1 MEKDSGASVRIYNLA
16 RGLSSQ
22 GNCVSVIMP
31 GKENMCRNVDGVE
44 VCFIRGF
51 LPSRVLE
58 TLRKLIGVARPTAL
72 YFYDFLFI
80 LRLRRLIKEADIVQF
95 EGTAGGLLVFLIK
108 RFIKKTVVIDC
119 HDVFQALRL
128 KHTGFLRR
136 MLETSLE
143 KLSYEYA
150 DSILT
155 VSKAEK
161 DCLVSFKI
169 KENKIEVVPNGVDT
183 TQFACYDSSKIREK
197 YALRTHG
204 TVIFVG
210 NMEYWPNREAV
221 HVIASEIAP
230 RVRKEIDD
238 AKFLIVGRIPKEMS
252 LHGLIFTGVVDSV
265 AEFLAASDV
274 AIAPLFQG
282 SGTRLKILEYFSC
295 CLPVVSTS
303 VGAEG
308 LDVADGMNIMI
319 EDNIDEFSAKIVEL
333 LNDHESSLKLGKRAR
348 ELVVEKYDWRRISS
362 RLNEAYCNL
371 LSRKNVRA
379 RCLPFLQTRSREHG
393 DIS

>member
-22 GNCVSVIMP
+22 GNSVSVMMP
-31 GKENMCRNVDGVE
+31 GKENLCGNVDGVE

-95 EGTAGGLLVFLIK
+95 EGTAGGMLVFLIK
-108 RFIKKTVVIDC
+108 RFMKKTVVIDC
-119 HDVFQALRL
+119 HDVFQSLRL
-128 KHTGFLRR
+128 KHTSFPRR

-143 KLSYEYA
+143 RLSYGYA

-155 VSKAEK
+155 VSKTEK
-161 DCLVSFKI
+161 DCLVSFNI
-169 KENKIEVVPNGVDT
+169 RENKIEVVPNGVDT
-183 TQFACYDSSKIREK
+183 TQFAHYDSAKIREK
-197 YALRTHG
+197 YALTHG

-210 NMEYWPNREAV
+210 NMEYWPNQEAV
-221 HVIASEIAP
+221 QVIASEIAP
-230 RVRKEIDD
+230 RVRKEIND

-295 CLPVVSTS
+295 GLPVVSTS

-308 LDVADGMNIMI
+308 LEVVNGMNII
-319 EDNIDEFSAKIVEL
+319 IKDNMDEFSAKIVEL
-333 LNDHESSLKLGKRAR
+333 LNDHESSLKLGKKAR

-362 RLNEAYCNL
+362 RLNEAYCHL
-371 LSRKNVRA
+371 LSKKKVGN
-379 RCLPFLQTRSREHG
+379 
-393 DIS
+393 